1 MRFKKFYETQQ
12 VDEKLIT
19 FANKA
24 YPKSGN
30 LLILAGGAGSGKGF
44 ILKELIGLEG
54 KVFDVDDLKSKALK
68 APKLNK
74 KVQDEFGVDLSKI
87 NLLKGDD
94 VAKLHD
100 IIGKELNLSN
110 KAQHAFFRSMFYSGA
125 KEKPN
130 VIFDVTLKDLTKLDN
145 ITRLAR
151 QFNYNPKNIHIVW
164 VVNDIEVAKKQ
175 NLDPARG
182 RVVPVEILVNTH
194 RGASQTMLDIINMG
208 KGLKRYMDG
217 DIVFAFNKI
226 NVDSELK
233 IGKSGGKYIKEAD
246 YFYVKKSG
254 QPALTKDKIDK
265 NILAKITNYVPN
277 AQTWSTSEV
286 KRIMKKEEQM
296 STTSVGMKS
305 GTTDIDATDVRL
317 PYGAYSKSMS
327 PSAIDKLKKIDRR
340 IK

>member
-24 YPKSGN
+24 YPRSGN
-30 LLILAGGAGSGKGF
+30 LLILAGGAGSGKGCV
-44 ILKELIGLEG
+44 LKELIGLEG

-94 VAKLHD
+94 VSKLHD
-100 IIGKELNLSN
+100 IIGRELNLPS
-110 KAQHAFFRSMFYSGA
+110 KAQQVFFKSMFYSGA

-130 VIFDVTLKDLTKLDN
+130 VIFDVTLKDLQKLDN

-151 QFNYNPKNIHIVW
+151 QFNYDPKNIHIVW

-175 NLDPARG
+175 NLNPSRG

-194 RGASQTMLDIINMG
+194 RGASQTMLDIVNMG

-217 DIVFAFNKI
+217 DIVFAFNKV
-226 NVDSELK
+226 NVDTELE
-233 IGKSGGKYIKEAD
+233 IGKSGGKYIKQAD
-246 YFYVKKSG
+246 YFYVKRSG
-254 QPALTKDKIDK
+254 KPALSKNSIDK
-265 NILAKITNYVPN
+265 NILAKIANYVPN
-277 AQTWSTSEV
+277 ANTWSTSEV
-286 KRIMKKEEQM
+286 KGVVKKEEQM
-296 STTSVGMKS
+296 TTTTVGMKT
-305 GTTDIDATDVRL
+305 GTEIDDTDVRHPFGGTYTKRL
-317 PYGAYSKSMS
+317 SG
-327 PSAIDKLKKIDRR
+327 DK
-340 IK
+340 